1 MDDEREHGDERDRG
15 GEERDRAAGEG
26 REHVGEG
33 ERHAPMSDRALE
45 GLRRSSEG
53 LKRGSERAR
62 VRIAQ
67 TLGEPALF
75 AITLSA
81 VASAIF
87 FSLGVVADRA
97 LALTPLVYL
106 VAGVFFA
113 VTFATYVEGS
123 SLHVE
128 RGGASTFARYAFD
141 EFWSFVAGWAILL
154 DYLIVMAIGSVVIS
168 EYLSVFWG
176 DLGDGALPLVIG
188 GGALL
193 FVAMQNIRGLSA
205 DRLGTVLRLSLFS
218 ILVLVAVSLIGFV
231 QYWDPGSIRATI
243 DLGVAP
249 RWEDLIFA
257 TGVATVAVI
266 GVEAASGL
274 AGEIRV
280 GRRGLRRVV
289 LASVAVSM
297 VLFLIVSVAALMAT
311 PVVGTHT
318 ALGDRFLE
326 APVLAIPSS
335 YEPGLLLDLTR
346 YVVGATA
353 AALLLA
359 AMNGQM
365 LGLARLAYS
374 LATNR
379 QIPSAV
385 GRLHARRGTPYV
397 TITLA
402 ALMAFALS
410 IPHDLDFLAGL
421 FAFGAMIAFA
431 LAHLSVIVLRFRERE
446 RPSAFRVPLSVPI
459 RGARVPLPA
468 VFGLLFS
475 ICAWLSIVIF
485 HQGARLI
492 GAAWMVAGIAL
503 YVIYRRAEGKSLTR
517 RFTIPAEALQES
529 SGAEYG
535 SILVP
540 VFGEELDD
548 DIVGTAGRLATS
560 EGEEAE
566 GGAVLEALYVFEI
579 PMSLPIDARVPE
591 ERVQEAKRVLARAKL
606 VGEEYAG
613 VEVATA
619 MVRGR
624 STGQAIVSE
633 ARRRGVEAI
642 VLGAEEPSRLRG
654 GAILGG
660 RGRVRDRFI
669 GETTRYVIEKA
680 PCKVILTAPPA
691 GEEGTREGV
700 LP

>member
-1 MDDEREHGDERDRG
+1 VSG
-15 GEERDRAAGEG
+15 GAGAG
-26 REHVGEG
+26 GTG
-33 ERHAPMSDRALE
+33 ARHQVSDRARE

-53 LKRGSERAR
+53 LRRGSERAR
-62 VRIAQ
+62 VIIAHR
-67 TLGEPALF
+67 LGEPALF
-75 AITLSA
+75 AITLST
-81 VASAIF
+81 VVSAIF
-87 FSLGVVADRA
+87 FSLGVVSGKA
-97 LALTPLVYL
+97 LGLTPLVYL
-106 VAGVFFA
+106 LAAVFFA
-113 VTFATYVEGS
+113 LTMATYVEGS
-123 SLHVE
+123 SLHIE

-154 DYLIVMAIGSVVIS
+154 DYLIVMAIGAVVIS
-168 EYLSVFWG
+168 EYLTVFWSELDEG
-176 DLGDGALPLVIG
+176 VLPEVIA

-193 FVAMQNIRGLSA
+193 FVAMSNIRGLSA
-205 DRLGTVLRLSLFS
+205 HRIGSVLRLSVVS
-218 ILVLVAVSLIGFV
+218 IVVLVVVSLIGLA
-231 QYWDPGSIRATI
+231 QYWDPGSISSSI
-243 DLGVAP
+243 DLGTAP
-249 RWEDLIFA
+249 RWEDFIFA
-257 TGVATVAVI
+257 CGIATVIAV

-289 LASVAVSM
+289 LVTIGMTV
-297 VLFLIVSVAALMAT
+297 VLSLLVSVAALMAT
-311 PVVGTHT
+311 PVVGDRT
-318 ALGDRFLE
+318 ALGGTYIE
-326 APVLAIPSS
+326 APVLAIVSS
-335 YEPGLLLDLTR
+335 YEPGVVLDASR

-379 QIPSAV
+379 QIPSAL
-385 GRLHARRGTPYV
+385 GRLQRRRGTPYM
-397 TITLA
+397 TIAFA
-402 ALMAFALS
+402 ALIAFALAL
-410 IPHDLDFLAGL
+410 PHDLDFLAGV
-421 FAFGAMIAFA
+421 FAFGALIAFSI
-431 LAHLSVIVLRFRERE
+431 AHLAVIRLRFREPD
-446 RPSAFRVPLSVPI
+446 RPSAFRVPLAVTV

-468 VFGLLFS
+468 VFGALISVFVW
-475 ICAWLSIVIF
+475 ISIVIY
-485 HQGARLI
+485 HEGARVI
-492 GAAWMVAGIAL
+492 GAGWMAVGLTL
-503 YVIYRRAEGKSLTR
+503 YVVYRRGQGKSLTQ
-517 RFTIPAEALQES
+517 RFTIPAEALQEGA
-529 SGAEYG
+529 GAEYG

-560 EGEEAE
+560 ESEDEE

-591 ERVQEAKRVLARAKL
+591 DRVREAKRVLARAKA

-624 STGQAIVSE
+624 SVGQAIVSE
-633 ARRRGVEAI
+633 AKRRGVEAI

-660 RGRVRDRFI
+660 RGRVRDRFV
-669 GETTRYVIEKA
+669 GETTRYVVEKA

>member
-1 MDDEREHGDERDRG
+1 VSG
-15 GEERDRAAGEG
+15 GGGAGG
-26 REHVGEG
+26 
-33 ERHAPMSDRALE
+33 RALE
-45 GLRRSSEG
+45 GLKRGSEG
-53 LKRGSERAR
+53 LKRGSEGLRRGTER
-62 VRIAQ
+62 VGVMISH
-67 TLGEPALF
+67 TLGAPALF
-75 AITLSA
+75 AITLSTV
-81 VASAIF
+81 VAAIF
-87 FSLGVVADRA
+87 FSLGVVGGRA
-97 LALTPLVYL
+97 LGLTPVVYL
-106 VAGVFFA
+106 IAGLFFA
-113 VTFATYVEGS
+113 VTMATYVEGS
-123 SLHVE
+123 SLHIE

-154 DYLIVMAIGSVVIS
+154 DYLIVMAIGAVVIS
-168 EYLSVFWG
+168 EYLSVFWAQ
-176 DLGDGALPLVIG
+176 LGDGALPDVIAG
-188 GGALL
+188 AALL
-193 FVAMQNIRGLSA
+193 FVAISNIRGLSA
-205 DRLGTVLRLSLFS
+205 NRIGSVLRLSLLS
-218 ILVLVAVSLIGFV
+218 IVVLVGVSLIGFS
-231 QYWDPGSIRATI
+231 QYWDPGSIHASV

-249 RWEDLIFA
+249 EWQDLIYA
-257 TGVATVAVI
+257 LGIASVAAI

-289 LASVAVSM
+289 LVSVAACV
-297 VLFLIVSVAALMAT
+297 VLFVMVSVAALMAT
-311 PVVGTHT
+311 PVVGTRT

-326 APVLAIPSS
+326 APVLAIVSS
-335 YEPGLLLDLTR
+335 YEPGVLLDLSR

-385 GRLHARRGTPYV
+385 GRLHRRRGTPYM
-397 TITLA
+397 TISLA
-402 ALMAFALS
+402 ALIAFGLAL
-410 IPHDLDFLAGL
+410 PHDLDFLAGV
-421 FAFGAMIAFA
+421 FAFGAMIAFS
-431 LAHLSVIVLRFRERE
+431 LAHLSIIVLRFREPD
-446 RPSAFRVPLSVPI
+446 RPSAFRVPLSIPV

-468 VFGLLFS
+468 VFGAVFS
-475 ICAWLSIVIF
+475 ILTWVSILVY
-485 HQGARLI
+485 HSGARIVGAGWMAI
-492 GAAWMVAGIAL
+492 GVSL
-503 YVIYRRAEGKSLTR
+503 YVIYRRGEGKSLTQ
-517 RFTIPAEALQES
+517 RFTIPAEALQERT
-529 SGAEYG
+529 GAEYG

-560 EGEEAE
+560 DNEDEE

-591 ERVQEAKRVLARAKL
+591 ERVQEAKRVLARAKE

-624 STGQAIVSE
+624 SVGQAIVAE

-660 RGRVRDRFI
+660 RGRVRDRFV

-680 PCKVILTAPPA
+680 PCKVLLTAPPA

>member
-1 MDDEREHGDERDRG
+1 VSG
-15 GEERDRAAGEG
+15 GAGG
-26 REHVGEG
+26 GGTGARQQV
-33 ERHAPMSDRALE
+33 SDRARE

-53 LKRGSERAR
+53 LRRGSERAR
-62 VRIAQ
+62 VIIAHR
-67 TLGEPALF
+67 LGEPALF
-75 AITLSA
+75 AITLST
-81 VASAIF
+81 VVSAIF
-87 FSLGVVADRA
+87 FSLGVVAGKA
-97 LALTPLVYL
+97 LGLTPLVYL
-106 VAGVFFA
+106 LAAVFFA
-113 VTFATYVEGS
+113 VTMATYVEGS
-123 SLHVE
+123 SLHIE

-154 DYLIVMAIGSVVIS
+154 DYLIVMAIGAVVIS
-168 EYLSVFWG
+168 EYLTVFWAELDEG
-176 DLGDGALPLVIG
+176 VLPEAIA

-193 FVAMQNIRGLSA
+193 FVAMSNIRGLSA
-205 DRLGTVLRLSLFS
+205 HRIGSVLRLCVIS
-218 ILVLVAVSLIGFV
+218 IAVLVLVSLIGFAY
-231 QYWDPGSIRATI
+231 YWDPGSISSSI
-243 DLGVAP
+243 DLGTAP

-257 TGVATVAVI
+257 CGIATVIAV

-280 GRRGLRRVV
+280 GRRGLKRVV
-289 LASVAVSM
+289 LVTIGMTV
-297 VLFLIVSVAALMAT
+297 VLSLLVSVAALMAT
-311 PVVGTHT
+311 PVVGDRT
-318 ALGDRFLE
+318 ALGGTYLD
-326 APVLAIPSS
+326 APVLAIVSS
-335 YEPGLLLDLTR
+335 YEPGVLLDASR

-353 AALLLA
+353 AALLLV

-379 QIPSAV
+379 QIPSGV
-385 GRLHARRGTPYV
+385 GRLHRRRGTPYM
-397 TITLA
+397 TIALA
-402 ALMAFALS
+402 ALIAFALA
-410 IPHDLDFLAGL
+410 IPHDLDFLAGV
-421 FAFGAMIAFA
+421 FAFGALIAFSI
-431 LAHLSVIVLRFRERE
+431 AHLAVIRLRFREPD
-446 RPSAFRVPLSVPI
+446 RPSAFRVPLSVGV

-468 VFGLLFS
+468 VFGALISVFVWFS
-475 ICAWLSIVIF
+475 IVVY
-485 HQGARLI
+485 HEGARII
-492 GAAWMVAGIAL
+492 GAGWMAAGVTL
-503 YVIYRRAEGKSLTR
+503 YVVYRRGQGKSLTQ
-517 RFTIPAEALQES
+517 RFTIPAEALQEGA
-529 SGAEYG
+529 GAEYG

-548 DIVGTAGRLATS
+548 DIVGTAGRLAAS
-560 EGEEAE
+560 ELDDEE

-591 ERVQEAKRVLARAKL
+591 ERVREAKRVLARAKE

-624 STGQAIVSE
+624 SVGQAIVSE
-633 ARRRGVEAI
+633 AKRRGVEAI

-660 RGRVRDRFI
+660 RGRVRDRFV
-669 GETTRYVIEKA
+669 GETTRYVVEKA

>member
-1 MDDEREHGDERDRG
+1 MSG
-15 GEERDRAAGEG
+15 GGGAGG
-26 REHVGEG
+26 
-33 ERHAPMSDRALE
+33 RALE
-45 GLRRSSEG
+45 GLKRGSEG
-53 LKRGSERAR
+53 LKRGSEGLRRGTGR
-62 VRIAQ
+62 VGVMISH
-67 TLGEPALF
+67 TLGAPALF
-75 AITLSA
+75 AITLST
-81 VASAIF
+81 VVSAIF
-87 FSLGVVADRA
+87 FSLGVVAGRA
-97 LALTPLVYL
+97 LGLTPVVYL
-106 VAGVFFA
+106 IAGLFFA
-113 VTFATYVEGS
+113 VTMATYVEGS

-154 DYLIVMAIGSVVIS
+154 DYLIVMAIGAVVIS
-168 EYLSVFWG
+168 EYLSVFW
-176 DLGDGALPLVIG
+176 DQLGEGALPDVIAG
-188 GGALL
+188 AALL
-193 FVAMQNIRGLSA
+193 FVAMSNIRGLSA
-205 DRLGTVLRLSLFS
+205 NRIGNVLRLSLLS
-218 ILVLVAVSLIGFV
+218 IVVLVVVSLIGFT
-231 QYWDPGSIRATI
+231 QYWDPGSIHASI

-249 RWEDLIFA
+249 KWQDLIYA
-257 TGVATVAVI
+257 LGIASVAAI

-289 LASVAVSM
+289 LVSVAACV
-297 VLFLIVSVAALMAT
+297 VLFVLVSVAALMAT
-311 PVVGTHT
+311 PVVGTRT
-318 ALGDRFLE
+318 ALGDRYLE
-326 APVLAIPSS
+326 APVLAIVSS
-335 YEPGLLLDLTR
+335 YEPGVLLDLSR

-385 GRLHARRGTPYV
+385 GRLHRRRGTPYV
-397 TITLA
+397 TISLA
-402 ALMAFALS
+402 ALIAFGLAL
-410 IPHDLDFLAGL
+410 PHDLDFLAGV
-421 FAFGAMIAFA
+421 FAFGAMIAFS
-431 LAHLSVIVLRFRERE
+431 LAHLSIIVLRFREPD
-446 RPSAFRVPLSVPI
+446 RPSAFRVPLSIPV

-468 VFGLLFS
+468 VFGAVFS
-475 ICAWLSIVIF
+475 ILAWVSILVY
-485 HQGARLI
+485 HSGARI
-492 GAAWMVAGIAL
+492 VGAAWMVIGVTL
-503 YVIYRRAEGKSLTR
+503 YVVYRRAEGKSLTQ
-517 RFTIPAEALQES
+517 RFTIPAEALQEGT
-529 SGAEYG
+529 GAEYG

-560 EGEEAE
+560 DNEDEE

-591 ERVQEAKRVLARAKL
+591 ERVQEAKRVLARAKE

-624 STGQAIVSE
+624 SVGQAIVAE

-660 RGRVRDRFI
+660 RGRVRDRFV

-680 PCKVILTAPPA
+680 PCKVLLTAPPT

>member
-1 MDDEREHGDERDRG
+1 VSG
-15 GEERDRAAGEG
+15 GGGAGG
-26 REHVGEG
+26 TGA
-33 ERHAPMSDRALE
+33 RHQVSDRARE

-53 LKRGSERAR
+53 LRRGSERAR
-62 VRIAQ
+62 FLIAHR
-67 TLGEPALF
+67 LGEPALF
-75 AITLSA
+75 AITLSTV
-81 VASAIF
+81 VAAIF
-87 FSLGVVADRA
+87 VSLGVVADRA
-97 LALTPLVYL
+97 LGLTPLVFL
-106 VAGVFFA
+106 LAGIFFA
-113 VTFATYVEGS
+113 ATMATYVEGT

-154 DYLIVMAIGSVVIS
+154 DYLIVMAIGAVVIS
-168 EYLSVFWG
+168 DYLAVFWNEL
-176 DLGDGALPLVIG
+176 DDGVFPLVIA
-188 GGALL
+188 GAAML
-193 FVAMQNIRGLSA
+193 FVAWSNIRGLSA
-205 DRLGTVLRLSLFS
+205 DRIGAVLRLSLTS
-218 ILVLVAVSLIGFV
+218 IVVLVVISLIGFAY
-231 QYWDPGSIRATI
+231 YWDPGAIRSSI

-249 RWEDLIFA
+249 KWEDLIFA
-257 TGVATVAVI
+257 LGIASVVAV

-274 AGEIRV
+274 AGEVRV

-289 LASVAVSM
+289 LVSISVAILLS
-297 VLFLIVSVAALMAT
+297 VLVSVAALMAT
-311 PVVGTHT
+311 PVVGTRT
-318 ALGDRFLE
+318 ALGSTYLE
-326 APVLAIPSS
+326 APVLAIVSG
-335 YEPGLLLDLTR
+335 YEPGTLLDVSR

-353 AALLLA
+353 AALLLV

-385 GRLHARRGTPYV
+385 GRLQRRRGTPYV
-397 TITLA
+397 TIILA
-402 ALMAFALS
+402 ALIAFGLA
-410 IPHDLDFLAGL
+410 IPHDLDLLAGL
-421 FAFGAMIAFA
+421 FAFGAMLAFSI
-431 LAHLSVIVLRFRERE
+431 AHLSVIRLRFREPD
-446 RPSAFRVPLSVPI
+446 RPSAFRVPLSVRV
-459 RGARVPLPA
+459 RGADVPLPA
-468 VFGLLFS
+468 VFGALFS
-475 ICAWLSIVIF
+475 ILVWISILVY
-485 HQGARLI
+485 HSGARVV
-492 GAAWMVAGIAL
+492 GAAWMLGGITL
-503 YVIYRRAEGKSLTR
+503 YVIYRRGQGKSLTQ

-529 SGAEYG
+529 TAAEYG

-548 DIVGTAGRLATS
+548 DIIGTAGRLAAS
-560 EGEEAE
+560 EGEDEE

-591 ERVQEAKRVLARAKL
+591 ERVQEAKRVLARAKE

-624 STGQAIVSE
+624 SIGQAIVSE
-633 ARRRGVEAI
+633 AKRRGVEAI

-660 RGRVRDRFI
+660 RGRVRDRFV
-669 GETTRYVIEKA
+669 GETTRYVVEKA
-680 PCKVILTAPPA
+680 DCKVILTAPPA

>member
-1 MDDEREHGDERDRG
+1 MSG
-15 GEERDRAAGEG
+15 GGGAGG
-26 REHVGEG
+26 
-33 ERHAPMSDRALE
+33 RALE
-45 GLRRSSEG
+45 GLKRGSEG
-53 LKRGSERAR
+53 LKRGSEGLRRGTGR
-62 VRIAQ
+62 VGVMISH
-67 TLGEPALF
+67 TLGAPALF
-75 AITLSA
+75 AITLST
-81 VASAIF
+81 VVSAIF
-87 FSLGVVADRA
+87 FSLGVVAGRA
-97 LALTPLVYL
+97 LGLTPVVYL
-106 VAGVFFA
+106 IAGLFFA
-113 VTFATYVEGS
+113 VTMATYVEGS

-154 DYLIVMAIGSVVIS
+154 DYLIVMAIGAVVIS
-168 EYLSVFWG
+168 EYLSVFW
-176 DLGDGALPLVIG
+176 DQLGEGALPDVIAG
-188 GGALL
+188 AALL
-193 FVAMQNIRGLSA
+193 FVAMSNIRGLSA
-205 DRLGTVLRLSLFS
+205 NRIGNVLRLSLLS
-218 ILVLVAVSLIGFV
+218 IVVLVVVSLIGFT
-231 QYWDPGSIRATI
+231 QYWDPGSIHASI

-249 RWEDLIFA
+249 KWQDLIYA
-257 TGVATVAVI
+257 LGIASVAAI

-289 LASVAVSM
+289 LVSVAACV
-297 VLFLIVSVAALMAT
+297 VLFVLVSVAALMAT
-311 PVVGTHT
+311 PVVGTRT
-318 ALGDRFLE
+318 ALGDRYLE
-326 APVLAIPSS
+326 APVLAIVSS
-335 YEPGLLLDLTR
+335 YEPGVLLDLSR

-385 GRLHARRGTPYV
+385 GRLHRRRGTPYV
-397 TITLA
+397 TISLA
-402 ALMAFALS
+402 ALIAFGLAL
-410 IPHDLDFLAGL
+410 PHDLDFLAGV
-421 FAFGAMIAFA
+421 FAFGAMIAFS
-431 LAHLSVIVLRFRERE
+431 LAHLSIIVLRFREPD
-446 RPSAFRVPLSVPI
+446 RPSAFRVPLSIPV

-468 VFGLLFS
+468 VFGAVFS
-475 ICAWLSIVIF
+475 ILAWVSILVY
-485 HQGARLI
+485 HSGARI
-492 GAAWMVAGIAL
+492 VGAAWMVIGVTL
-503 YVIYRRAEGKSLTR
+503 YVVYRRAEGKSLTQ
-517 RFTIPAEALQES
+517 RFTIPAEALQEGT
-529 SGAEYG
+529 GAEYG

-560 EGEEAE
+560 DNEDEE

-591 ERVQEAKRVLARAKL
+591 ERVQEAKRVLARAKE

-624 STGQAIVSE
+624 SVGQAIVAE

-660 RGRVRDRFI
+660 RGRVRDRFV

>member
-1 MDDEREHGDERDRG
+1 VSG
-15 GEERDRAAGEG
+15 GGGGGGTGA
-26 REHVGEG
+26 
-33 ERHAPMSDRALE
+33 RHQVSDRARE

-53 LKRGSERAR
+53 LRRGSERAR
-62 VRIAQ
+62 VIIAHR
-67 TLGEPALF
+67 LGEPALF
-75 AITLSA
+75 AITLST
-81 VASAIF
+81 VVSAIF
-87 FSLGVVADRA
+87 FSLGVVAGRA
-97 LALTPLVYL
+97 LGLTPLVYL
-106 VAGVFFA
+106 LAALFFA
-113 VTFATYVEGS
+113 VTMATYVEGS
-123 SLHVE
+123 SLHIE

-154 DYLIVMAIGSVVIS
+154 DYLIVMAIGAVVIS
-168 EYLSVFWG
+168 EYLTVFWSRLDEG
-176 DLGDGALPLVIG
+176 VLPEAIA

-193 FVAMQNIRGLSA
+193 FVAMSNIRGLSA
-205 DRLGTVLRLSLFS
+205 HRIGSVLRLSVIS
-218 ILVLVAVSLIGFV
+218 IVVLVLVSLIGFTY
-231 QYWDPGSIRATI
+231 YWDPGSISSSI

-249 RWEDLIFA
+249 TWEDLIFA
-257 TGVATVAVI
+257 CGIAAVVAI

-289 LASVAVSM
+289 LVTIGVTA
-297 VLFLIVSVAALMAT
+297 VLFVLVSVAGLMAT
-311 PVVGTHT
+311 PVVGDRT
-318 ALGDRFLE
+318 ALGDTYIE
-326 APVLAIPSS
+326 APVLAIVSS
-335 YEPGLLLDLTR
+335 YEPGALLDVSR

-353 AALLLA
+353 AALLLV

-385 GRLHARRGTPYV
+385 GRLQRRRGTPYV
-397 TITLA
+397 TITIA
-402 ALMAFALS
+402 ALIAFALAL
-410 IPHDLDFLAGL
+410 PHDLDFLAGV
-421 FAFGAMIAFA
+421 FAFGALIAFSI
-431 LAHLSVIVLRFRERE
+431 AHLSVIMLRFREPD
-446 RPSAFRVPLSVPI
+446 RPSAFRVPLSIPV

-468 VFGLLFS
+468 VFGALISVFVW
-475 ICAWLSIVIF
+475 ISIVVY
-485 HQGARLI
+485 HEGARVV
-492 GAAWMVAGIAL
+492 GAAWMVAGVTL
-503 YVIYRRAEGKSLTR
+503 YVIYRRGQGKSLTQ
-517 RFTIPAEALQES
+517 RFTIPAEALQEGA
-529 SGAEYG
+529 GAEYG

-548 DIVGTAGRLATS
+548 DIVGTAGRLAAS
-560 EGEEAE
+560 EGEDEE

-591 ERVQEAKRVLARAKL
+591 ERVREAKRVLARAKE

-624 STGQAIVSE
+624 SVGQAIVSE
-633 ARRRGVEAI
+633 AKRRGVEAI

-660 RGRVRDRFI
+660 RGRVRDRFV
-669 GETTRYVIEKA
+669 GETTRYVVEKA

>member
-1 MDDEREHGDERDRG
+1 VSGGAGGGGSDR
-15 GEERDRAAGEG
+15 RASQ
-26 REHVGEG
+26 V
-33 ERHAPMSDRALE
+33 SDRARE
-45 GLRRSSEG
+45 SLRRSSEG

-62 VRIAQ
+62 VLISH

-75 AITLSA
+75 AITLST
-81 VASAIF
+81 VVSAIF
-87 FSLGVVADRA
+87 VSLGVVAGRA
-97 LALTPLVYL
+97 LGLTPLVFL
-106 VAGVFFA
+106 LAGVFFA
-113 VTFATYVEGS
+113 VTMATYVEGS

-141 EFWSFVAGWAILL
+141 EFWSFIAGWAILL
-154 DYLIVMAIGSVVIS
+154 DYLIVMAIGAVVIS
-168 EYLSVFWG
+168 EYLTVFWSELDEG
-176 DLGDGALPLVIG
+176 LLPEVIA

-193 FVAMQNIRGLSA
+193 YVAMSNIRGLSA
-205 DRLGTVLRLSLFS
+205 HRIGSVLRLSVVS
-218 ILVLVAVSLIGFV
+218 IVVLVAVSLIGFFY
-231 QYWDPGSIRATI
+231 YWDPGSIRSSV

-249 RWEDLIFA
+249 KWEDLIFA
-257 TGVATVAVI
+257 TGIATVTVI

-280 GRRGLRRVV
+280 GRRGLKRVV
-289 LASVAVSM
+289 AVSVAVAIGLC
-297 VLFLIVSVAALMAT
+297 VLVAVAGLMAT
-311 PVVGTHT
+311 PVVGTRT

-326 APVLAIPSS
+326 APVLAIVSS
-335 YEPGLLLDLTR
+335 YEPGTLLDVSR

-353 AALLLA
+353 AALLLV

-385 GRLHARRGTPYV
+385 GRLHRRRGTPYV
-397 TITLA
+397 TISIA
-402 ALMAFALS
+402 ALIALALAL
-410 IPHDLDFLAGL
+410 PHDLDFLAGV
-421 FAFGAMIAFA
+421 FAFGAMIAFS
-431 LAHLSVIVLRFRERE
+431 LAHLSVIALRFRERD
-446 RPSAFRVPLSVPI
+446 RPSAFRVPFSIPV

-468 VFGLLFS
+468 VFGALFS
-475 ICAWLSIVIF
+475 ISVWISIVIY
-485 HQGARLI
+485 HEGARVI
-492 GAAWMVAGIAL
+492 GAVWMVAGITL
-503 YVIYRRAEGKSLTR
+503 YVVYRRGQGKSLTR

-529 SGAEYG
+529 AAAEYG

-548 DIVGTAGRLATS
+548 DIVGTAGRLAAS
-560 EGEEAE
+560 QGEEEE

-591 ERVQEAKRVLARAKL
+591 ERVREAKRVLARAKE

-624 STGQAIVSE
+624 SAGQAIVSE

-660 RGRVRDRFI
+660 RGRVRDRFV
-669 GETTRYVIEKA
+669 GDTTRYVIEKA